1 MNPFVS
7 VIIPTYGGESSLKK
21 AVDSVLVQD
30 YDQFEVIIVD
40 DNGLGTEKQII
51 TEKMMSDYIN
61 NDKVVYIKH
70 EKNKNGSAAR
80 NTGLRHSRGKYISFL
95 DDDDVF
101 LQGKISEQVKFL
113 EENLQY
119 DAAYCWRYAG
129 GKVITSNSE
138 GDLSEELLDLSF
150 TPYTSSLMI
159 RREVCIKLDGF
170 DESYYRHQDFE
181 FLLRFFRRFKM
192 GVVRKPLIEIIG
204 NGVDNQPKGKKA
216 VELKKK
222 FLDTFQKNIAE
233 IDRNH
238 PGFQKRV
245 YAKHYAI
252 LMVKLIRYGNFAL
265 AVQVYFSE
273 AYKGGILFWKE
284 FYKQLSVLVGKR
296 VKNRN

>member
-7 VIIPTYGGESSLKK
+7 VIIPTYGEKFLLKR
-21 AVDSVLVQD
+21 AVDSVLMQD

-51 TEKMMSDYIN
+51 TEKMMNEYVD
-61 NDKVVYIKH
+61 NDKVIYIKH

-80 NTGLRHSRGKYISFL
+80 NTGLRHSRGEYISFL

-101 LQGKISEQVKFL
+101 LQGKISKQVKFL

-129 GKVITSNSE
+129 GKMITSNSE
-138 GDLSEELLDLSF
+138 GDLSEELLNLSF
-150 TPYTSSLMI
+150 TPCTPSLMI

-170 DESYYRHQDFE
+170 DESYCRHQDFE
-181 FLLRFFRRFKM
+181 FLLRFFRRFKI
-192 GVVRKPLIEIIG
+192 GVVREPLIEIIG
-204 NGVDNQPKGKKA
+204 NGVDNQPKGKQA

-222 FLDTFQKNIAE
+222 FLDTFQKNITE

-245 YAKHYAI
+245 YAKHYSI

-265 AVQVYFSE
+265 AVQVYFTE
-273 AYKGGILFWKE
+273 AYKGGGLFWKE
-284 FYKQLSVLVGKR
+284 FCKQVSVLVGKR
-296 VKNRN
+296 ARNKN